1 MYELK
6 DNEFYD
12 FINDNCRDIAVDYCI
27 LKDEEPYNGEFSHR
41 KALAAAMGKFAE
53 FDLYY
58 DVEQAT
64 AVSVSS
70 AELLALPDPT
80 WRTEVKSRKGAATVT
95 YNIRTD
101 GGEIPYWQA
110 FMKPPCGEYDTEDF
124 IGVNSALFNAG
135 TEHLVVFRWST
146 DWAEYFDD
154 GHEWW
159 GTLCVTV
166 YDRILDRYVVI
177 TASATD

>member
-6 DNEFYD
+6 NDEFYD
-12 FINDNCRDIAVDYCI
+12 LIDTYSHNVIDYCI
-27 LKDEEPYNGEFSHR
+27 LKDSKPYSGEDSHR
-41 KALAAAMGKFAE
+41 KALAAVMHKYAE

-58 DVEQAT
+58 DVDCAT

-70 AELLALPDPT
+70 AELLALPEPT
-80 WRTEVKSRKGAATVT
+80 WRTERKGRNGTVEVT
-95 YNIRTD
+95 YNIRVD

-110 FMKPPCGEYDTEDF
+110 FMKPPCGEYQTEDF
-124 IGVNSALFNAG
+124 MRVNSALFNAG
-135 TEHLVVFRWST
+135 TDHLEILKWST

-154 GHEWW
+154 GREWW

-166 YDRILDRYVVI
+166 YDRNLDRYVVI
-177 TASATD
+177 TAAATD